1 MENTHTYTITLTE
14 GQNTN
19 LVGLAEE
26 LGMKAEEMLL
36 ESHLVGLNKMVV
48 DTFGPSPLDEEE
60 EYEDEESMIE
70 DAILEKLAAE
80 REERE
85 RIEALD
91 PEPAIDP
98 RDLTT
103 YSQKELE
110 RLFAWFVKD
119 NYNPY
124 APTHNSFDEFC
135 AQNRAH
141 VKRYDENQN
150 EIPSCTPYIPKP
162 PYLGPIDYDPSQ
174 FPDQSYLDDPN
185 YDPRPDAC
193 HIHPSGLPFPDA

>member
-1 MENTHTYTITLTE
+1 MKEMYRMTE
-14 GQNTN
+14 
-19 LVGLAEE
+19 ARR
-26 LGMKAEEMLL
+26 
-36 ESHLVGLNKMVV
+36 
-48 DTFGPSPLDEEE
+48 
-60 EYEDEESMIE
+60 
-70 DAILEKLAAE
+70 KL
-80 REERE
+80 
-85 RIEALD
+85 EALD
-91 PEPAIDP
+91 SKPEVDF

-110 RLFAWFVKD
+110 CLFAWFIKD

-124 APTHNSFDEFC
+124 APTEKSFDAFC
-135 AQNRAH
+135 ARNRCY

-150 EIPSCTPYIPKP
+150 EIPSCVPYVPKP

-193 HIHPSGLPFPDA
+193 HTHPSGLPFPDA